1 MIHCDLHSPAVCSV
15 TVSPPLLLRLVTF
28 GLARSREGICVRHAD
43 GWQWER
49 GRSFEPCSAKV
60 RRAIARAEL
69 VRLRAERERLEQLR
83 RASGLRSVK

>member
-15 TVSPPLLLRLVTF
+15 TVSPSLLLRLITF
-28 GLARSREGICVRHAD
+28 GMARSREGFIRRTLR

-69 VRLRAERERLEQLR
+69 ARLRAEQVRAAELR
-83 RASGLRSVK
+83 VGR